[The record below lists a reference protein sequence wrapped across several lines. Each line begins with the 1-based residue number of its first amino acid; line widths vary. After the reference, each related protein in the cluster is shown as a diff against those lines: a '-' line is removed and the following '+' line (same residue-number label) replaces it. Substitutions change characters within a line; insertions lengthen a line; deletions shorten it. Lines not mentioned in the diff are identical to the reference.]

1 MGLLRQ
7 TATAAAL
14 VVFGLA
20 ALIAYEIGREA
31 ARDAE
36 QGRWAVA
43 QLVQAG
49 WPLETAFA
57 AAAPETAWASWAAR
71 DLAGARG
78 GDADAAAPASRRLA
92 GDADALAPTDA
103 LPIPEALQEV

>member
-1 MGLLRQ
+1 MGSHRHG
-7 TATAAAL
+7 TD
-14 VVFGLA
+14 LA
-20 ALIAYEIGREA
+20 EGA
-31 ARDAE
+31 
-36 QGRWAVA
+36 
-43 QLVQAG
+43 
-49 WPLETAFA
+49 
-57 AAAPETAWASWAAR
+57 